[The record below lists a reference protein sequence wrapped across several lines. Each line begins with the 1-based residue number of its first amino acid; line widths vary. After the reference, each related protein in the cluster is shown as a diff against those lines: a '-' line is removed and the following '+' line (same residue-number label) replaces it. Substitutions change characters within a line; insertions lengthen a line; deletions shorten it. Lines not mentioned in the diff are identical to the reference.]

1 MLDYDVKNSNHSF
14 KVVMLYV
21 VKSQKKILL

>member
-1 MLDYDVKNSNHSF
+1 MLDYDVKNINHSF